1 MTIQNDFLPFAVGA
15 GANVLTQSAY
25 AALAA
30 VESGYQAGT
39 AQSAAC
45 NKTWRQSSIMTAV
58 IAQFIVAQTGQAAV
72 DDGTTGTLLA
82 NFTAA
87 VSAASRNSV
96 VLADTGAA
104 NAYAAANAAP
114 FTALPT
120 ATGIAQTFRVAH
132 SNTGASTYAPDGLPA
147 APIFGAGGLALQ
159 GGELVAGGVATLMS
173 YVGPLINGGSLC
185 WVLVKSVG
193 GALQVA
199 PAAKTYHAAQLGQV
213 QQSQICRTV
222 QRAVN
227 YAVQVADAGTM
238 FYAGAA
244 LTYQLPSAALTAGM
258 VFGFMNQAGFVPTV
272 QTSVAGQLIQGENLS
287 GATSI
292 ALSKQGALLIVMSDG
307 ANYILQSASPAI
319 WSPKVAPVYNSTSIN
334 SPAASTTY
342 TTTVSFTAPCPGS
355 VAAMGSLNAS
365 GTSASVLNASLT
377 INGSSVSSDSTLS
390 SQTHMGVA
398 PILAGQT
405 VTVTMQ
411 VTTQSTAPGI
421 ALGMHV
427 QAIFSPNP

>member
-1 MTIQNDFLPFAVGA
+1 MAIQNDFLPFAVGA

-25 AALAA
+25 AALSAI
-30 VESGYQAGT
+30 ESGYQAGT

-58 IAQFIVAQTGQAAV
+58 IAQFVVAQTGQAAV
-72 DDGTTGTLLA
+72 DDGTTAALLA
-82 NFTAA
+82 NFTQA

-96 VLADTGAA
+96 VLVDTGSA
-104 NAYAAANAAP
+104 NAYAAANGAP

-120 ATGIAQTFRVAH
+120 TTGIAQTFSVAH
-132 SNTGASTYAPDGLPA
+132 ANTGASTYAPDGLPA
-147 APIFGAGGLALQ
+147 APIFGEGGVALQ
-159 GGELVAGGVATLMS
+159 GGELVAGGIATLMS

-185 WVLVKSVG
+185 WVLVNTVG
-193 GALQVA
+193 GASPVA
-199 PAAKTYHAAQLGQV
+199 PASKSCHAAQLGQV

-222 QRAVN
+222 QKAAN
-227 YAVQVADAGTM
+227 YAVQASDAGTM

-244 LTYQLPSAALTAGM
+244 LTYQLPSAAATAGM

-272 QTSVAGQLIQGENLS
+272 QTSVSGQLIQGENLS

-292 ALSKQGALLIVMSDG
+292 VLSKQGGALIVMSDG
-307 ANYILQSASPAI
+307 ANYIVLSASPAI

-365 GTSASVLNASLT
+365 GTSASVLNASLM
-377 INGSSVSSDSTLS
+377 INGSSVSGDSTLS
-390 SQTHMGVA
+390 SQTHMGVL

-411 VTTQSTAPGI
+411 VATQSTAPGI

-427 QAIFSPNP
+427 LAIFSPNP